1 MITVQYITYNIKV
14 MSLQKSWKTYYS
26 LEESSK
32 QLDKSIEKSADL
44 LVAELKT
51 RKKSREIES
60 KKVAHV

>member
-26 LEESSK
+26 LEESSQ

-51 RKKSREIES
+51 RKKSREIEY

>member
-26 LEESSK
+26 LEESSQ

-51 RKKSREIES
+51 RKKSREI
-60 KKVAHV
+60 